1 MKQFKTK
8 KILKNTCIIFYI
20 IFGNVEHREDK
31 LSANPEFMSY
41 KSIYNTTLFQ
51 YFPDEVCTANEK

>member
-1 MKQFKTK
+1 MYNF
-8 KILKNTCIIFYI
+8 FYI

-31 LSANPEFMSY
+31 LSANPELMSY

-51 YFPDEVCTANEK
+51 YFPDEVCTANEKLSSSPGLQGS